1 MNEPRTLF
9 EKIWQAHVVAP
20 LDGTNDLLHVDR
32 HLLHEV
38 SSPQAFRNLDE
49 RGLKVR
55 HPELTFAVEDHI
67 ISTAPGRTADSFAGG
82 IEFVRLI
89 RENCTQH
96 NIRRFGIGDPH
107 QGIVHVVAPELGI
120 ALPGVTL
127 VCSDS
132 HTGTVG
138 ALGTLAWGIGTSE
151 VVQVLAT
158 QSLVQARPKLMR
170 IDFNGELPPGVGAKD
185 LVLFLIGRHGTALG
199 TGYGVEF
206 AGSAI
211 RRLSMEGRFTI
222 CNMSIEFGTRFGLIA
237 PDETTFKYVAGR
249 SYSPSGAVWENAVA
263 AWRSLPSDP
272 GARYDKVI
280 SIDCD
285 EIGPQITWGTAPDQ
299 VISIDQSVPDPE
311 EESDAGRRESIERA
325 LSYMGLRPGVAI
337 EGLPIDVVFIGSCT
351 NGRLSDLR
359 EAAVVAQGKRV
370 AQGVRAIVVPGSQV
384 VKLAAEA
391 EGLDKV
397 FADAGFEWRA
407 AGCSMCVSI
416 NDDRVPEGA
425 RCVSTS
431 NRNFEGRQGP
441 RSRTHLASP
450 ASAAAA
456 AIAGRIADI
465 RDLKTAVW
473 M

>member
-1 MNEPRTLF
+1 MDQPRTLF
-9 EKIWQAHVVAP
+9 EKIWQSHVVAP
-20 LDGTNDLLHVDR
+20 LDETSDLLHVDR

-38 SSPQAFRNLDE
+38 SSPQAFKSLDK

-67 ISTAPGRTADSFAGG
+67 ISTAPGRTETSFDGG
-82 IEFVRLI
+82 VEFIRLI
-89 RENCTQH
+89 RENCARH
-96 NIRRFGIGDPH
+96 NIRRFGIGDPQ

-120 ALPGVTL
+120 ALPGATL

-138 ALGTLAWGIGTSE
+138 ALGTLAWGVGTTE
-151 VVQVLAT
+151 VEQVLAA
-158 QSLVQARPKLMR
+158 QSLVQTRPKLMR
-170 IDFNGELPPGVGAKD
+170 IDFTGDLRPGVGAKD

-211 RRLSMEGRFTI
+211 RRLPMEGRFTI
-222 CNMSIEFGTRFGLIA
+222 CNMSIEFGARFGLIA
-237 PDETTFKYVAGR
+237 PDETTLDYVAGR
-249 SYSPSGAVWENAVA
+249 PYAPSGSAWDRAVA
-263 AWRSLPSDP
+263 EWRRLPSDP
-272 GARYDKVI
+272 GARYDSVI
-280 SIDCD
+280 SIDCG

-299 VISIDQSVPDPE
+299 VISIDQRVPDPQVE
-311 EESDAGRRESIERA
+311 TDAGKRQSIESA
-325 LSYMGLRPGVAI
+325 LSYMGLSPGAAMK
-337 EGLPIDVVFIGSCT
+337 GLPIDVVFIGSCT

-359 EAAVVAQGKRV
+359 EAATVARGRRV
-370 AQGVRAIVVPGSQV
+370 ADGTRAIVVPGSHA

-391 EGLDKV
+391 EGLHQV
-397 FADAGFEWRA
+397 FAEAGFEWRA

-416 NDDRVPEGA
+416 NDDRVPAGA

-450 ASAAAA
+450 ATAAAA
-456 AIAGRIADI
+456 AIAGRIADA
-465 RDLKTAVW
+465 RDREGAART
-473 M
+473 